1 MSFLYTKIKTM
12 YKIVQ
17 NFNTSEYYDYT
28 PKYSSISEA
37 EAVVSEYIAD
47 DKQEAVYNDY
57 TIVDKDYNDIEALE
71 TEEFES
77 QALAIMQDMGLPKDE
92 AELLLSDYNA
102 GL

>member
-1 MSFLYTKIKTM
+1 M

-28 PKYSSISEA
+28 PEYSNMSEA
-37 EAVVSEYIAD
+37 ETVISEYIAD
-47 DKQEAVYNDY
+47 DKQKAVYHDY

-71 TEEFES
+71 TEEFEN
-77 QALAIMQDMGLPKDE
+77 QALAIMQDMGLPKEE